1 MKRLEDLAER
11 KRDAKKVK
19 VDKRGRAKGEWYTI
33 Q

>member
-1 MKRLEDLAER
+1 MEDLAER
-11 KRDAKKVK
+11 KRDAEKVK